1 MIMKKETLVFITSL
15 AIIFIIGYVNL
26 TMAPENAFDAD
37 DYAQVQNDSKDDIAE
52 FVEGET
58 KGEEAS
64 SEETAAETAQGEQS
78 EEPGSTDY
86 EILGDITDITDLNAA
101 QASSSGVLGTLSA
114 SFSNFKLNKEKA
126 NMDVLDHLEENL
138 SNATLSEETKNQF
151 EALLVKKNTYIET
164 EQDIEL
170 MLQSKGYNETVVIV
184 DSDAVKVV
192 TNEDIQQADAT
203 KILDVIVSETEYKP
217 SQIKIVKFD
226 NIDL

>member
-37 DYAQVQNDSKDDIAE
+37 DYAQVQNGSGKDINNEIAE

-58 KGEEAS
+58 TGEEA
-64 SEETAAETAQGEQS
+64 AAETAQGEQS

-86 EILGDITDITDLNAA
+86 EILGDITDITDLNSA

-192 TNEDIQQADAT
+192 TNEDIEQADAT